1 MYGIG
6 ITTMNRPHCLKALVD
21 SIHKHTDMSN
31 VILHIEDDSIER
43 LGVAKRKNRCLRAL
57 KECSHIFLIDDDV
70 KIIKDGWVEFF
81 VNTRE
86 NHLLYLVDKLHTKK
100 IVGFNMYQDNK
111 LMYIKSM
118 YKDCGGVFMFMTKE
132 AIEKVGA
139 FDEKYE
145 LWGLEHCDYSIRIL
159 GEHGNYPCIN
169 GTEQYIYSEDYSN
182 PNHKSSIT
190 NEEKDLLFKKNFPI
204 FAKGVEQIYIPL

>member
-31 VILHIEDDSIER
+31 VILHIEDDSIDR
-43 LGVAKRKNRCLRAL
+43 IGVAKRKNNCLRAL
-57 KECSHIFLIDDDV
+57 KDCSHVFLLDDDV
-70 KIIKDGWVEFF
+70 KIIKDGWIEFF
-81 VNTRE
+81 IE
-86 NHLLYLVDKLHTKK
+86 NAQGEHVMFLNPLIHNPFEKNGKFIAH
-100 IVGFNMYQDNK
+100 
-111 LMYIKSM
+111 
-118 YKDCGGVFMFMTKE
+118 KDCGGVFLFLTKKH
-132 AIEKVGA
+132 IEFVGA
-139 FDEKYE
+139 FNESFE
-145 LWGLEHCDYSIRIL
+145 LWGFEHADYSMRIAGDREFL
-159 GEHGNYPCIN
+159 MIE

-204 FAKGVEQIYIPL
+204 FAKGIEQIYLPL